1 MRNTSRTQCRLIVN
15 ADGYGLSLGVN
26 CGIEEVCAAGFVRS
40 VSASANGGA
49 IADLSGFVRR
59 LPDVGIGVHFNRAVG
74 RPVLDPDSVPSLVD
88 SEGRFLDR
96 AFPRALLTGRVRRDE
111 MRRELRAQIE
121 VLRGLGASLTHW
133 DGHRNQHL
141 LPGYFE
147 TAREVAHE
155 AGIERMRMNRHHLF
169 TGSESP
175 LPAFHHY
182 LRRPDRLARHVLTA
196 VWTRRA
202 RVAGFR
208 MADRMVTPVRAGPGT
223 WKTDRAMWE
232 ALFRLLPPG
241 TSEIYCHPGYPDETL
256 RAHARYIEGREAE
269 ARVLS
274 DPGLA
279 DEAGHHGVE
288 LISFYE
294 I

>member
-1 MRNTSRTQCRLIVN
+1 MPVRRLVVN
-15 ADGYGLSLGVN
+15 ADGFGFTAGNNRAIFETL
-26 CGIEEVCAAGFVRS
+26 AAGVVRS
-40 VSASANGGA
+40 ISVNANFPAVKEVARVVQDFPRVS
-49 IADLSGFVRR
+49 
-59 LPDVGIGVHFNRAVG
+59 IGVHFNLAVG
-74 RPVLDPDSVPSLVD
+74 RPVLDPDLVPSLVD
-88 SEGRFLDR
+88 SSGHFLDR

-111 MRRELRAQIE
+111 MRRELRAQVE
-121 VLRGLGASLTHW
+121 VLRGLGAFLTHW

-141 LPGYFE
+141 LPRYFE
-147 TAREVAHE
+147 VAMEVARE
-155 AGIERMRMNRHHLF
+155 AGIERMRTNRHYLF
-169 TGSESP
+169 TGSASP
-175 LPAFHHY
+175 LLTIRHY

-196 VWTRRA
+196 AWMQRA
-202 RVAGFR
+202 RFAGFR
-208 MADRMVTPVRAGPGT
+208 MADRMITPVRLGPGT

-256 RAHARYIEGREAE
+256 RAHARYVEEREAE

-279 DEAGHHGVE
+279 DEAARHGVE
-288 LISFYE
+288 LISFHE